1 MTICCDQR
9 ADEMA
14 QLEAARKLRDAI
26 TAAIL
31 AVASGKQSYQL
42 DTGQTRL
49 LVTKANLTSLRDM
62 RSELLNEIRMLEV
75 SLGCGGSTHI
85 APGF

>member
-1 MTICCDQR
+1 MTLCCDQR
-9 ADEMA
+9 TDELA
-14 QLEAARKLRDAI
+14 QLEVARKLRDALN
-26 TAAIL
+26 TAIL
-31 AVASGKQSYQL
+31 AVAGGKQSYQV
-42 DTGQTRL
+42 DTGQTRI